1 MRSRRRAF
9 ASLVVGG
16 AVIAGIAIAAAD
28 SGGTTHTASTAPAA
42 ANGTADKLLAS
53 VDQAEF
59 CNRAATGH
67 FTSNLEDLDLLDSG
81 GLIRSAS
88 EARLMLQV
96 VAGTSQR
103 TFLARVTGGGADD
116 FIHITRTLIDQSTT
130 GPGTLITH
138 CPYTAPRARRLLHG

>member
-9 ASLVVGG
+9 AILVIGG
-16 AVIAGIAIAAAD
+16 AVIAAVALAAAD
-28 SGGTTHTASTAPAA
+28 SGGTTRAAPTVSAA
-42 ANGTADKLLAS
+42 ANATADKLLAS

-81 GLIRSAS
+81 SLIRAES

-96 VAGTSQR
+96 VSGTSQR

-116 FIHITRTLIDQSTT
+116 FIHITRTFIDQSTT
-130 GPGTLITH
+130 GPGALITH
-138 CPYTAPRARRLLHG
+138 CPYAAPRARRLLRG